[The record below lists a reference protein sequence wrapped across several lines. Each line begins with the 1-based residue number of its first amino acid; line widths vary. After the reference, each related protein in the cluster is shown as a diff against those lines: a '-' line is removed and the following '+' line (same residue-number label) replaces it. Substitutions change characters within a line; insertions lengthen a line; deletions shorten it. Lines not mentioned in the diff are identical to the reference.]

1 MTRTPS
7 SGKDVCAEFD
17 VTDKFYPSK
26 SQLKLDCPNVIL
38 WRQQNDQ
45 TIPSIIK
52 ALPANQSTSSFS
64 FADIALLSFVSLG
77 WGFSFPVMKVGL
89 ESYPPITF
97 RALSIVIGIGALGIV
112 LWARGQSLKIP
123 RSDLKKL
130 FAISQINL
138 TAWQMGLLYGVILMG
153 ASRAAIVGY
162 TMPVWAFVT
171 SVIIYKAPVNARGV
185 IGVTLALAAVAALTL
200 NDFSQFVTAP
210 AGLIILVGAAMSW
223 GAGTAMIRN
232 TPLSITNESMAFWA
246 LICTVPAY
254 AAMTYWFESHLW
266 RWPNFTETWTILYGG
281 LVTFSFCY
289 VVWYRLSRKLPPE
302 VSSLSIMLAP
312 VIGVIS
318 STLTIGEQISP
329 LDWLALL
336 LIIVAMAVVL
346 LPARVF
352 GLKRD
357 R

>member
-1 MTRTPS
+1 MSFATP
-7 SGKDVCAEFD
+7 K
-17 VTDKFYPSK
+17 T
-26 SQLKLDCPNVIL
+26 SQSL
-38 WRQQNDQ
+38 
-45 TIPSIIK
+45 SII
-52 ALPANQSTSSFS
+52 
-64 FADIALLSFVSLG
+64 DVALLSFVSLG
-77 WGFSFPVMKVGL
+77 WGISFPVMKLGL

-97 RALSIVIGIGALGIV
+97 RALSIIIGIAALG
-112 LWARGQSLKIP
+112 LFLRMRGQSLKIAP
-123 RSDLKKL
+123 AELKKL

-162 TMPVWAFVT
+162 TMPVWAFVA
-171 SVIIYKAPVNARGV
+171 SVLIYKAPVNARGV
-185 IGVTLALAAVAALTL
+185 IGVTLAMLAVCTLTL
-200 NDFSQFVTAP
+200 NDFSQFLAAP
-210 AGLIILVGAAMSW
+210 AGLIILVAAAMCW
-223 GAGTAMIRN
+223 GAGTAMIRH

-254 AAMTYWFESHLW
+254 VILTYWFESHLW

-289 VVWYRLSRKLPPE
+289 VVWYRLSRKLPPV

-318 STLTIGEQISP
+318 SAISLGEHVSA
-329 LDWLALL
+329 LDWLALA

-346 LPARVF
+346 LPAQVF
-352 GLKRD
+352 KPRQ

>member
-1 MTRTPS
+1 
-7 SGKDVCAEFD
+7 
-17 VTDKFYPSK
+17 
-26 SQLKLDCPNVIL
+26 
-38 WRQQNDQ
+38 
-45 TIPSIIK
+45 
-52 ALPANQSTSSFS
+52 
-64 FADIALLSFVSLG
+64 
-77 WGFSFPVMKVGL
+77 MKVGL

-97 RALSIVIGIGALGIV
+97 RALSILIGIGALGVV

-254 AAMTYWFESHLW
+254 AAMTYSFESHLW

-346 LPARVF
+346 LPASVF

>member
-1 MTRTPS
+1 MSAKKPS
-7 SGKDVCAEFD
+7 A
-17 VTDKFYPSK
+17 T
-26 SQLKLDCPNVIL
+26 
-38 WRQQNDQ
+38 
-45 TIPSIIK
+45 
-52 ALPANQSTSSFS
+52 FS
-64 FADIALLSFVSLG
+64 FLDIALLSFVSLG
-77 WGFSFPVMKVGL
+77 WGISFPVMKLGL
-89 ESYPPITF
+89 ETYPPITF
-97 RALSIVIGIGALGIV
+97 RAISILIGIAALGLFLV
-112 LWARGQSLKIP
+112 MRGQSLKIP
-123 RSDLKKL
+123 RSDFKKL

-162 TMPVWAFVT
+162 SMPVWAFIT
-171 SVIIYKAPVNARGV
+171 SVLIYKAPISARGV
-185 IGVTLALAAVAALTL
+185 IGVTLALLAVASLTL
-200 NDFSQFVTAP
+200 NDFSQFLAAP

-246 LICTVPAY
+246 LICTVPTY
-254 AAMTYWFESHLW
+254 AILTYWFESHLW

-289 VVWYRLSRKLPPE
+289 VVWYRLSRRLPPE

-318 STLTIGEQISP
+318 SALTIGEQVSA
-329 LDWLALL
+329 LDWFALA
-336 LIIVAMAVVL
+336 LIIVAMGVVL
-346 LPARVF
+346 LPAHVF
-352 GLKRD
+352 GFKR

>member
-1 MTRTPS
+1 MLS
-7 SGKDVCAEFD
+7 SGE
-17 VTDKFYPSK
+17 SK
-26 SQLKLDCPNVIL
+26 NSKRHTLATTQ
-38 WRQQNDQ
+38 
-45 TIPSIIK
+45 
-52 ALPANQSTSSFS
+52 ALPANQSAKSFS
-64 FADIALLSFVSLG
+64 FTDIALLSFVSLG

-97 RALSIVIGIGALGIV
+97 RAISIVIGIAALGLV
-112 LWARGQSLKIP
+112 LLARGQSLTIP

-138 TAWQMGLLYGVILMG
+138 TAWQMGLLYGVILLG

-171 SVIIYKAPVNARGV
+171 SVMIYKAPINARGV
-185 IGVTLALAAVAALTL
+185 IGVSLAVMAVAALTL
-200 NDFSQFVTAP
+200 NDFSQFLAAP
-210 AGLIILVGAAMSW
+210 AGLFILVGAAICW

-232 TPLSITNESMAFWA
+232 TPLSISNDSMAFWA

-254 AAMTYWFESHLW
+254 AVMTYWFESHLW
-266 RWPNFTETWTILYGG
+266 RWPNLTETWTILYGG

-289 VVWYRLSRKLPPE
+289 VVWYRLSRRLPPE

-318 STLTIGEQISP
+318 STLTIGEKVSP
-329 LDWLALL
+329 MDWLALV
-336 LIIVAMAVVL
+336 LIIMAMAVVL

-352 GLKRD
+352 RMT
-357 R
+357 RR

>member
-1 MTRTPS
+1 M
-7 SGKDVCAEFD
+7 
-17 VTDKFYPSK
+17 
-26 SQLKLDCPNVIL
+26 KL
-38 WRQQNDQ
+38 
-45 TIPSIIK
+45 
-52 ALPANQSTSSFS
+52 
-64 FADIALLSFVSLG
+64 
-77 WGFSFPVMKVGL
+77 GL
-89 ESYPPITF
+89 ETYPPITF
-97 RALSIVIGIGALGIV
+97 RAISILIGIAALGLFLV
-112 LWARGQSLKIP
+112 MRGQSLKIP
-123 RSDLKKL
+123 RSDFKKL

-162 TMPVWAFVT
+162 SMPVWAFIT
-171 SVIIYKAPVNARGV
+171 SVLIYKAPINARGV
-185 IGVTLALAAVAALTL
+185 IGVTLALLAVASLTL
-200 NDFSQFVTAP
+200 NDFSQFLAAP

-254 AAMTYWFESHLW
+254 AVLTYWFESHLW

-289 VVWYRLSRKLPPE
+289 VVWYRLSRRLPPE

-318 STLTIGEQISP
+318 SALTIGEQVSA
-329 LDWLALL
+329 LDWFALA
-336 LIIVAMAVVL
+336 LIIVAMGVVL
-346 LPARVF
+346 LPAHVF
-352 GLKRD
+352 GFKR